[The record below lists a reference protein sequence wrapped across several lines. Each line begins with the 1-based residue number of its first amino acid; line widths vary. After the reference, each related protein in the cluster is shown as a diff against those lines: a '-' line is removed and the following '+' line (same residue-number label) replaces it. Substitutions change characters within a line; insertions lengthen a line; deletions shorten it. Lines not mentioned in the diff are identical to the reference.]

1 MPQNKEQLAQS
12 LADAQGL
19 VWSELQPDV
28 KERLE
33 TTAERYIERHSG
45 AMMDP
50 PQVTEVTPQAPPAPE
65 PAPPAERPVSEVVT
79 EEIPTECGHCKARF
93 TFPVES
99 NIEDFSFDC
108 GNCGARN
115 KWSRR

>member
-1 MPQNKEQLAQS
+1 MDKAQLAQS

-19 VWSELQPDV
+19 VWAELPTET

-33 TTAERYIERHSG
+33 TTAERYIEQHSR
-45 AMMDP
+45 AMVDT
-50 PQVTEVTPQAPPAPE
+50 PQVTEVTQPPPPQATP
-65 PAPPAERPVSEVVT
+65 PVSEVIT

-99 NIEDFSFDC
+99 NIEEFSFDC
-108 GNCGARN
+108 GNCGAKNR
-115 KWSRR
+115 WSRR